1 MTGANM
7 LVGCM
12 ERGHQVEMILDFI
25 NSHPESYASLTVC
38 RRAIDPGLSQ
48 IDRSIIYELAEY
60 LEQAPSEEVAAYYSM
75 DSFKEPTAEVAN
87 ILVTPSSFNAHI
99 FAR

>member
-25 NSHPESYASLTVC
+25 NSHPESYASLAVC

-60 LEQAPSEEVAAYYSM
+60 LEQAPSEEVAAYYSI
-75 DSFKEPTAEVAN
+75 VG
-87 ILVTPSSFNAHI
+87 
-99 FAR
+99 